1 MVKKIKIGLLLS
13 ALFYFPLAMP
23 SEDGALQNISISAD
37 TVKLDEKNSELI
49 FNKNIKIVFGDLII
63 MGNEA
68 MLSYK
73 QEKLIINGAPASITS
88 ETNKINGMADQF
100 IIYPNKSIEMVG
112 KAQLINGG
120 RSINSE
126 LITYKIN
133 SND

>member
-1 MVKKIKIGLLLS
+1 MVKISLLLS
-13 ALFYFPLAMP
+13 ALFYFPLAIS
-23 SEDGALQNISISAD
+23 SEDRTLQNISISAD
-37 TVKLDEKNSELI
+37 TVKLDEQNSELT
-49 FNKNIKIVFGDLII
+49 FNKNIKIVFDDLII

-68 MLSYK
+68 ILSYK
-73 QEKLIINGAPASITS
+73 QEKLIINGSPVSIAS

-100 IIYPNKSIEMVG
+100 IIYPNKSIEMIG

>member
-1 MVKKIKIGLLLS
+1 MVKKLKIGLYLL
-13 ALFYFPLAMP
+13 ALFYFPLA
-23 SEDGALQNISISAD
+23 ISIENRTLQDISITAD
-37 TVKLDEKNSELI
+37 TVKLDEQNNELI
-49 FNKNIKIVFGDLII
+49 FSKNIKIVFGDLII

-68 MLSYK
+68 MLSYN
-73 QEKLIINGAPASITS
+73 QEKLIINGAPVSIAS
-88 ETNKINGMADQF
+88 ETRKINGMADQF

-126 LITYKIN
+126 LITYQIN

>member
-1 MVKKIKIGLLLS
+1 MVKKLKIGLYLL
-13 ALFYFPLAMP
+13 ALFYFPLA
-23 SEDGALQNISISAD
+23 ISIENRTLQDISITAD
-37 TVKLDEKNSELI
+37 TVKLDEQNNELI
-49 FNKNIKIVFGDLII
+49 FSKNIKIVFGDLII

-68 MLSYK
+68 MLSYN
-73 QEKLIINGAPASITS
+73 QEKLIINGSPVSIAS
-88 ETNKINGMADQF
+88 ETRKINGIADQF

-126 LITYKIN
+126 LITYQIN

>member
-1 MVKKIKIGLLLS
+1 MVKISLLLS
-13 ALFYFPLAMP
+13 ALFYFPLAIS

-37 TVKLDEKNSELI
+37 TVKLDEQNSELT
-49 FNKNIKIVFGDLII
+49 FNKNIKIVFDDLII

-68 MLSYK
+68 ILSYK
-73 QEKLIINGAPASITS
+73 QEKLIINGAPASIAS
-88 ETNKINGMADQF
+88 ETNKINGIADQF

>member
-1 MVKKIKIGLLLS
+1 MLKISLFLL
-13 ALFYFPLAMP
+13 ALFYFPLA
-23 SEDGALQNISISAD
+23 ISIENRTLRDISITAD
-37 TVKLDEKNSELI
+37 TVKLDEQNNELI
-49 FNKNIKIVFGDLII
+49 FSKNIKIVFGDLII

-68 MLSYK
+68 MLSYN
-73 QEKLIINGAPASITS
+73 QEKLIINGAPVSIAS
-88 ETNKINGMADQF
+88 ETRKINGMADQF

-126 LITYKIN
+126 LITYQIN

>member
-1 MVKKIKIGLLLS
+1 MVKKIKISLLLS
-13 ALFYFPLAMP
+13 ALFYFPLAIS
-23 SEDGALQNISISAD
+23 SEDRALQNISISAD
-37 TVKLDEKNSELI
+37 TVKLDEQNSELT
-49 FNKNIKIVFGDLII
+49 FNKNIKIVFDDLII

-68 MLSYK
+68 ILSYK
-73 QEKLIINGAPASITS
+73 QEKLIINGSPVSIAS

-100 IIYPNKSIEMVG
+100 IIYPNKSIEMIG